1 MGMYAPESLPVMT
14 KLARSYAVCD
24 SRFCSAPTQTIPN
37 RAFAAS
43 GTSQGH
49 LDNQVIPNRAF
60 AASGTSQGHLDNQ
73 VKVFTCKSIFG
84 ALSDAGMN
92 WAIYGYSRDPLTQM
106 DFPDTQSA
114 DQSHF
119 GHFRDFQQRAKA
131 GTLPPYTFLEPT
143 FGAAVVSQATAGS
156 MLRLWAPCGA
166 TIPAIQVLA
175 R

>member
-24 SRFCSAPTQTIPN
+24 SRFCSAPTQT
-37 RAFAAS
+37 
-43 GTSQGH
+43 
-49 LDNQVIPNRAF
+49 IPNRAF